1 MFLCSRANYIL
12 WSIFL
17 IVHNKFC
24 WRILCVLVTH
34 RLKHNIPE
42 VILLSIILFVLISQS
57 YQLIKVHNIIRY
69 LQSQQNVE
77 THSSGRGHTWQ
88 TTNVRLIWIVHL
100 DFLMERFL
108 SLLNVFIIIC
118 IYLYRY
124 TYMYI
129 KEKNPE
135 TQRLKART
143 KKSFVL
149 EIQVQSDDV
158 LCSVRKYFVLSL
170 PSVQKCQLCNTL
182 LYKSTSSLSFPT
194 PPTLYMYTLLCT
206 LYTTQH

>member
-69 LQSQQNVE
+69 LQSQQNAE
-77 THSSGRGHTWQ
+77 THSQVRERREATTHDKRQ
-88 TTNVRLIWIVHL
+88 TDL
-100 DFLMERFL
+100 DNSSKERFL
-108 SLLNVFIIIC
+108 PLYSLLNVFIIIC

-129 KEKNPE
+129 KEKKFGDSK
-135 TQRLKART
+135 T
-143 KKSFVL
+143 
-149 EIQVQSDDV
+149 
-158 LCSVRKYFVLSL
+158 
-170 PSVQKCQLCNTL
+170 
-182 LYKSTSSLSFPT
+182 
-194 PPTLYMYTLLCT
+194 
-206 LYTTQH
+206 